1 MSASKFQ
8 YNYLKLPLPAPDV
21 SQGFTAVILT
31 YDRVDML
38 YQVMRGVAK
47 APSLAKVLVLCV
59 LDMHICC
66 VFNFHIY
73 INHLIL
79 MCCVYL
85 FHIYINHLILL

>member
-1 MSASKFQ
+1 MSTSKFQ

-47 APSLAKVLVLCV
+47 APSLAKVCIGALFVHMCAYICVVYILVCTCL
-59 LDMHICC
+59 
-66 VFNFHIY
+66 Y
-73 INHLIL
+73 
-79 MCCVYL
+79 
-85 FHIYINHLILL
+85 